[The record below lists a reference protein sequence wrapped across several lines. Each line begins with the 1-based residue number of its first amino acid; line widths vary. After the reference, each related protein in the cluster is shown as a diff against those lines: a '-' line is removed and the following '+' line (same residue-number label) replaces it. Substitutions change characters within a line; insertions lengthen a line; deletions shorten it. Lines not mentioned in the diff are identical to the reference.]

1 MLMFKDDYQLDN
13 ITESMENIADELAT
27 RAYLHK
33 QMMIKNNES
42 FLSKKYGER
51 YKQVTQELETL
62 KDDFINSFGLDEF
75 PQGWNNRIDEEL
87 RLYKQEILEE
97 DKEID
102 EIEIAQIMNDIIG
115 LEYTEE
121 LFLLNKLK
129 KENSNNSFK

>member
-1 MLMFKDDYQLDN
+1 M
-13 ITESMENIADELAT
+13 
-27 RAYLHK
+27 
-33 QMMIKNNES
+33 
-42 FLSKKYGER
+42 
-51 YKQVTQELETL
+51 
-62 KDDFINSFGLDEF
+62 DEF

-102 EIEIAQIMNDIIG
+102 EIEIAQIINDIIG